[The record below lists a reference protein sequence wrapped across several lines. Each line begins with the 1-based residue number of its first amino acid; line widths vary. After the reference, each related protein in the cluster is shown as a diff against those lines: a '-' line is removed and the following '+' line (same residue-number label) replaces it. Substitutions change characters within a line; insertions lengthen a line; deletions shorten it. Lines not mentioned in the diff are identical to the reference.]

1 MNAILHYEEPI
12 KPSDLENW
20 SHEDEEH
27 HRAQQPKKSDE
38 VLEIKPKKFTG
49 KCYFALWCKDL

>member
-1 MNAILHYEEPI
+1 MNAILPYEEPI

-49 KCYFALWCKDL
+49 KCYFA